1 MSAPTTVRPAGDRD
15 AAPVAD
21 TGLVPFLA
29 VGVAIALGVFLAV
42 PPLVTAGVPLL
53 FAFTGALFGPILVAA
68 VVAVVRTRRGVPNG
82 SWAAVAVRL
91 RLPLPGHPD
100 WPARRAWAVFV
111 AAAVGVLLVEGLLEP
126 VAGVLVAA
134 VPLPIPAVLPALF
147 DPRVALAVPPTE
159 FMGIPLAGAWWVV
172 AVWTVAFVVNIGGE
186 ELLWRGYVLPRQEAA
201 FGRWAWLVNGLLW
214 VVAVHA
220 FMWWNLF
227 GLLPTGLVT
236 PYLVQ
241 RYGTTWA
248 GVVVHGLGN
257 ALWLVLLV
265 VGVVG

>member
-1 MSAPTTVRPAGDRD
+1 VT
-15 AAPVAD
+15 
-21 TGLVPFLA
+21 
-29 VGVAIALGVFLAV
+29 IALGVFLGV
-42 PPLVTAGVPLL
+42 PPLVAAGVPLL
-53 FAFTGALFGPILVAA
+53 FAFTGALFGPILAAA
-68 VVAVVRTRRGVPNG
+68 VVAVVRTRRADGVE
-82 SWAAVAVRL
+82 SWGAVAARL

-100 WPARRAWAVFV
+100 WPTRRAWAVFV

-126 VAGVLVAA
+126 VAGVLVSTLS
-134 VPLPIPAVLPALF
+134 LPIPVVLPALF

-159 FMGIPLAGAWWVV
+159 FMGVSLVGAWWVA
-172 AVWTVAFVVNIGGE
+172 AVWSVAFVVNIGGE

-201 FGRWAWLVNGLLW
+201 LGRWAWLANGLLW

-220 FMWWNLF
+220 FMWWNLV

-236 PYLVQ
+236 PFLAQ

-265 VGVVG
+265 VGVLG